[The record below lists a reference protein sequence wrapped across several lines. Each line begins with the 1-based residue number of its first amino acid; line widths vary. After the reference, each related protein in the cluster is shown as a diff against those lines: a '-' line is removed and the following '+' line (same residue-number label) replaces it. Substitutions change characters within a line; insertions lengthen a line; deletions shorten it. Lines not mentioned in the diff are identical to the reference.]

1 MSHADGNQV
10 VYGTATTIK
19 IMSTKVVN
27 RGDTG
32 DPSGTPAALTAATA
46 ATTGIE
52 ALDFTVIAYNK
63 FGGTVTLDP
72 ALAMLPVAV
81 DGTADGR
88 YFMADLPT
96 VADTTGITRVLIV
109 LPKEKVEL
117 ADPRVELAADGTRNA
132 AGKNA
137 EASIELHFVAA
148 TEGDALDGDN
158 TGQPVVHSITRAGS
172 ELRPVTAETFEVL
185 ITLNEE
191 PRKDGFKKDHID
203 ASNATAGDPTFLDKM
218 DETRATAGSF
228 TAGDIA
234 SSGRDMML
242 YRYIV
247 VITPKYEN
255 KNDIVVKV
263 KSFYD
268 QEMQVLN
275 RMSSTTTR

>member
-1 MSHADGNQV
+1 M

-32 DPSGTPAALTAATA
+32 DPSGT
-46 ATTGIE
+46 
-52 ALDFTVIAYNK
+52 
-63 FGGTVTLDP
+63 
-72 ALAMLPVAV
+72 LPRA
-81 DGTADGR
+81 
-88 YFMADLPT
+88 
-96 VADTTGITRVLIV
+96 
-109 LPKEKVEL
+109 
-117 ADPRVELAADGTRNA
+117 ELAADGTRNA

-148 TEGDALDGDN
+148 TKGDALDGDN

-172 ELRPVTAETFEVL
+172 ELRPVTVETFEVL
-185 ITLNEE
+185 ITLSEE

-234 SSGRDMML
+234 SGGRDMML

-268 QEMQVLN
+268 QEMQSPKMYMPPATPGAYTEGMDMLTVKVGKEVLKDKKVGV
-275 RMSSTTTR
+275 RVALPKDKVIPAGGYLVVAESKLAQKS

>member
-1 MSHADGNQV
+1 
-10 VYGTATTIK
+10 
-19 IMSTKVVN
+19 
-27 RGDTG
+27 
-32 DPSGTPAALTAATA
+32 
-46 ATTGIE
+46 
-52 ALDFTVIAYNK
+52 
-63 FGGTVTLDP
+63 
-72 ALAMLPVAV
+72 MLPVAV
-81 DGTADGR
+81 HGTADGMH
-88 YFMADLPT
+88 FMADLPT

-117 ADPRVELAADGTRNA
+117 SDPRAELAADGTRNA

-158 TGQPVVHSITRAGS
+158 TGQPVVHSITRSGS
-172 ELRPVTAETFEVL
+172 KLRPVTAETFEVL
-185 ITLNEE
+185 ITLSEE
-191 PRKDGFKKDHID
+191 PRKGGFKKGHID

-218 DETRATAGSF
+218 DETCATAGSF

-268 QEMQVLN
+268 QEMQVTIVAGAVVGTDVIGLTATSGIRGSN
-275 RMSSTTTR
+275 SATSVVRM